1 MLSKKLQKML
11 IYLSVIS
18 LSLLISCF
26 ISFVG
31 VGKSILSSKNI
42 PKTKTRRIKIV
53 LIAKFLLINFLFG
66 LGLNLSCIIVK
77 LYLHS
82 KNKT

>member
-1 MLSKKLQKML
+1 M
-11 IYLSVIS
+11 S
-18 LSLLISCF
+18 LSLLISCLINF
-26 ISFVG
+26 LG
-31 VGKSILSSKNI
+31 GGKSILSSKNI
-42 PKTKTRRIKIV
+42 PKKKTRRIKIV
-53 LIAKFLLINFLFG
+53 LIIELLPIKFLLV